1 MSAPER
7 VSGPRFPLGRVLAT
21 PRALAVLEAH
31 GVLPAN
37 LLGRHVRGDWGE
49 LCEEDVE
56 ANREALQQG
65 SRIFSS
71 DLIGEGVKAW
81 VITEADR
88 SATTLLMP
96 DDY

>member
-1 MSAPER
+1 MSAPEMA
-7 VSGPRFPLGRVLAT
+7 SKPLFPLARTRAT
-21 PRALAVLEAH
+21 PQVLAVLEAH
-31 GVLPAN
+31 GVAPAS
-37 LLGRHVRGDWGE
+37 LLERHARRDWGD
-49 LCEEDVE
+49 LCTEDVE
-56 ANREALQQG
+56 ANREALRQG
-65 SRIFSS
+65 SRIFSI